1 MSLLDEGRPVPPVPD
16 LPPEPSHLE
25 LEVLVDGASEDPRGA
40 LYEIPDPGAATARVA
55 RQRTDVSAPGNEK
68 LNFFNI

>member
-1 MSLLDEGRPVPPVPD
+1 MGLLDDSGAVPPVPD
-16 LPPEPSHLE
+16 LPPVAHHLE

-40 LYEIPDPGAATARVA
+40 LYEISDPGAATARVA